1 MDPAVGVAALVTVEV
16 EVIFFLIFENN
27 FFLFNIFK
35 IFFCENF
42 LNFSKIKNDLLFTN
56 IFLIF
61 EIFSRGF
68 W

>member
-35 IFFCENF
+35 TFFVKKF
-42 LNFSKIKNDLLFTN
+42 
-56 IFLIF
+56 
-61 EIFSRGF
+61 
-68 W
+68 